1 MVLQILLSRKCVQ
14 HLRKQTLSSKCI
26 SIKPSRS
33 TVPLMLQ
40 FFLTQRANE
49 GHLKGNRRVLG
60 HSRHSGNQAL
70 QALKHL
76 STGTLKSLDR
86 LEQSDFNGQLIGG
99 KMGIRLEK
107 PAPNSFKSYR
117 WQNEKPRGGVL
128 K

>member
-1 MVLQILLSRKCVQ
+1 
-14 HLRKQTLSSKCI
+14 
-26 SIKPSRS
+26 
-33 TVPLMLQ
+33 MLQ

-60 HSRHSGNQAL
+60 HSRHWSNQAL

-76 STGTLKSLDR
+76 GTWTLKSLDR

-99 KMGIRLEK
+99 KMEIRLEK
-107 PAPNSFKSYR
+107 PAQNSFKPYR
-117 WQNEKPRGGVL
+117 WQNEKPRRRVL